1 MKRKVQTRHCSGRL
15 RTMLVPL
22 EIVERGTRNRVS
34 ILMLDV

>member
-22 EIVERGTRNRVS
+22 EILDRGTRNRLS
-34 ILMLDV
+34 TLMLDV